1 MFSGFNISAE
11 KQDSLSLT
19 ILLWP
24 LQCDWKQKKNIT
36 QNLLRIS
43 FKEQACQTT
52 NSFNTK
58 ILVKTL
64 AQESREILKVYF
76 LWTSISLQ
84 WLKTV
89 IYSKVCHSVV
99 CSYFSFA
106 LINIFLPRKTD
117 VRDLTCEKVNHWF
130 IRKRAFIEIWSSR
143 GVWRARKMHTL
154 ASWVLSKLPKC
165 FISRWTHRWRM
176 NQLFYNIFNPVG
188 NFFLEGF
195 VCWRHE
201 RA

>member
-1 MFSGFNISAE
+1 M
-11 KQDSLSLT
+11 
-19 ILLWP
+19 
-24 LQCDWKQKKNIT
+24 
-36 QNLLRIS
+36 
-43 FKEQACQTT
+43 
-52 NSFNTK
+52 
-58 ILVKTL
+58 
-64 AQESREILKVYF
+64 
-76 LWTSISLQ
+76 
-84 WLKTV
+84 
-89 IYSKVCHSVV
+89 

-188 NFFLEGF
+188 NFFSRDLFADVMSVHKGIWSTLGQLNLIRQIYWLCYKNIWWKPRIIE
-195 VCWRHE
+195 
-201 RA
+201 